1 MTLVYFTMSLRIT
14 SAKRSAVPPTGSY
27 CCDSSFS
34 RRSGCS
40 STGLGGG
47 AGEPGGEGAEAEG
60 GGLDEGAAG
69 QFFVS

>member
-34 RRSGCS
+34 RRSGWATAFTICACMPFTIS
-40 STGLGGG
+40 RGVPAG
-47 AGEPGGEGAEAEG
+47 AMMPNH
-60 GGLDEGAAG
+60 DTI
-69 QFFVS
+69 S